1 MDPVSALEYYHRL
14 FPYDALVAWM
24 TSQGHALQSF
34 EFAIEAQDA
43 SGERYMKRFLSVR
56 TAAELREQAISH
68 KGILAIHFGGIF
80 SGPVFSAAEPTER
93 IFSIDVDL
101 TDYEYLDLHDE
112 HGNVSAELCD
122 KAYPVSAFAVA
133 VLMYLLHCAFDFT
146 NVLIVYSGRRG
157 VHLHVMDPRAIAMD
171 NEARAAVV
179 DFIKQDRKLDTPASI
194 NLHGLADMYK
204 LVPFAMEAF
213 ERSWV
218 GEMELFDSAT
228 RVTNFVNMLDLTH
241 HTLESLAD
249 DASEVVA
256 NGAGGLDTSVAVW
269 ALIKSRLCTPDL
281 PKWYRQ
287 RMENVVLTYVW
298 PRIDE
303 NVSRKAGHLTKAPF
317 CAHKGSRRVAVP
329 IHRATYQRWDPK
341 KAPSLDDFGKSAVAT
356 MEQAL
361 LSMRPPQ
368 ADLDDLATAATSAKR
383 AFVPPPRPRWGKENK
398 RKKRPLR

>member
-256 NGAGGLDTSVAVW
+256 NGARRLGYERRRVDADQVAVVHPGF
-269 ALIKSRLCTPDL
+269 A
-281 PKWYRQ
+281 Q
-287 RMENVVLTYVW
+287 VVQAAHGE
-298 PRIDE
+298 RG
-303 NVSRKAGHLTKAPF
+303 AHL
-317 CAHKGSRRVAVP
+317 RVAAHRRECEQEGGPPNQGTVLRAQGVAPRGRSHPQGHVP
-329 IHRATYQRWDPK
+329 AVGPQEGAILGRLWQVGRGDHGAGAALD
-341 KAPSLDDFGKSAVAT
+341 APPAG
-356 MEQAL
+356 
-361 LSMRPPQ
+361 
-368 ADLDDLATAATSAKR
+368 
-383 AFVPPPRPRWGKENK
+383 RPRRLGHSRDERQAGVCAASASALGQGK
-398 RKKRPLR
+398 